1 MELTVPRPALLLV
14 LLLATTSALAGYTEA
29 PVANGGTIS
38 GKVSWEGPPPPDT
51 KVVVKQD
58 PGTCG
63 ATRELQEVEVSKEGG
78 LANVVVYLVDI
89 ASGKKMDLPAR
100 PVLDQKGCHYTPTIQ
115 VIAVNSELQ
124 VKNSDP
130 ILHNVH
136 AYAGQGGSTVLNL
149 AMPKQDMV
157 IGKKLKKA
165 GGVTLKCDVHDFM
178 RGAFFVAANPY
189 FAVTGA
195 DGTYS
200 ITDVP
205 PGTYAIATFHE
216 VAQPR
221 EGNVTVAPGGT
232 ATFSPR
238 VK

>member
-1 MELTVPRPALLLV
+1 MRPTLLALLV
-14 LLLATTSALAGYTEA
+14 IGSSSALAGYTEA
-29 PVANGGTIS
+29 PVTNPGTIT
-38 GKVSWEGPPPPDT
+38 GKVTWDGAPPPPV
-51 KVVVKQD
+51 KVAVKQD

-63 ATRELQEVEVSKEGG
+63 TTRELQEVEVSKDGG
-78 LANVVVYLVDI
+78 VANVVVYLVDI
-89 ASGKKMDLPAR
+89 TSGKKLELPPR
-100 PVLDQKGCHYTPTIQ
+100 PELDQKGCHYTPAVQ
-115 VIAVNSELQ
+115 VVAVNSELQ

-136 AYAGQGGSTVLNL
+136 AYAGQGGSTVLNI

-157 IGKKLKKA
+157 VGKKLRKP

-178 RGAFFVAANPY
+178 RGAFFVAENPY
-189 FAVTGA
+189 FAITRP
-195 DGTYS
+195 DGSYT

-221 EGNVTVAPGGT
+221 QGSVTVTAGGS
-232 ATFSPR
+232 ATFSP
-238 VK
+238 KLK

>member
-1 MELTVPRPALLLV
+1 MRTTSLALLV
-14 LLLATTSALAGYTEA
+14 LASSYAEAGYTEA
-29 PVANGGTIS
+29 PVTNGGTIT
-38 GKVSWEGPPPPDT
+38 GKVSWDGAPPAPV
-51 KVVVKQD
+51 KVTVKQD

-78 LANVVVYLVDI
+78 VANVVVYLVDI
-89 ASGKKMDLPAR
+89 TSGKKLELPAK
-100 PVLDQKGCHYTPTIQ
+100 PELDQKGCHYTPGVQ

-178 RGAFFVAANPY
+178 RGAFFVAENPY
-189 FAVTGA
+189 FALTKP
-195 DGTYS
+195 DGSYT

-205 PGTYAIATFHE
+205 AGTYAIATFHE
-216 VAQPR
+216 VAQAKQ
-221 EGNVTVAPGGT
+221 GSVTVAAGGS
-232 ATFSPR
+232 ATFSP
-238 VK
+238 KLK